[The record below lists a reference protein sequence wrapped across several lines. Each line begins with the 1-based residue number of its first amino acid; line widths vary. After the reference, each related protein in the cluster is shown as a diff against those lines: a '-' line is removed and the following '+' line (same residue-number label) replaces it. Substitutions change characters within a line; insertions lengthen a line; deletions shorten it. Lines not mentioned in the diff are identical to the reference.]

1 MTDKEFDENLN
12 NITRKMT
19 PDEALDES
27 RRVTGLDPSL
37 TPEQRGAASLTASE
51 MEYLRNRAGVSAQP
65 AAQGP
70 AASAPAGA
78 PAAPAAPETPAPL
91 DHTYGTKNR
100 KAPGSVTVSLP
111 GEKPFEAVEGQKDV
125 TRTQY
130 GGKVRVVDQKTGAV
144 SWEDL
149 EGNAIEA
156 PASERM
162 RAELGANAG
171 NIDPW
176 KALADQ
182 QSQEDMM
189 RSMRIAQSKVDANNA
204 ALSTRRERKMR
215 QQLKVTDNL
224 QQAAANMQSNLADVQ
239 AHIKSGGDISE
250 SGARRDA
257 DGNWWVEGIV
267 APTQINTFNSEMAE
281 LGGRDALKNIMVR
294 QQINKTTGE
303 PMGEPTFAA
312 VYVKDGNVG
321 DGIGVYTKELSM
333 REAMRS
339 TVKAYED
346 KFKDHDAAVNYAAGV
361 FGVSDPAK
369 YGLML
374 HGGGKPA
381 SVAAAEVRAKSAAEG
396 NASKERI
403 AQGKNEV
410 EAMKLIQRY
419 QELESRKDV
428 ALAKAKT
435 EEEKNRIQK
444 EYNDAKLALGK
455 ELRDFKIAQTAV
467 MSGNPETRAS
477 GNKWLQENMGG
488 NEGGDKASPK
498 PGDNTNTQWKEGAEY
513 VNGMKVPVGG
523 SVTRNGKTYY
533 MWSDGNLHARREE
546 VK

>member
-37 TPEQRGAASLTASE
+37 TP
-51 MEYLRNRAGVSAQP
+51 VS
-65 AAQGP
+65 
-70 AASAPAGA
+70 
-78 PAAPAAPETPAPL
+78 PAPL

-162 RAELGANAG
+162 RAELGANVG

-176 KALADQ
+176 KLVADR

-224 QQAAANMQSNLADVQ
+224 QQAAANMQSNLAVIQ
-239 AHIKSGGDISE
+239 AHIASGGDISE
-250 SGARRDA
+250 SGARTD
-257 DGNWWVEGIV
+257 DGGKTWWVEGIV
-267 APTQINTFNSEMAE
+267 APSQLRAFNNEMLE
-281 LGGRDALKNIMVR
+281 LGGRDALKHIMVR
-294 QQINKTTGE
+294 QQVDRNGNPLRDKDGNEIE
-303 PMGEPTFAA
+303 PRFAA
-312 VYVKDGNVG
+312 VYVKDGNIG
-321 DGIGVYTKELSM
+321 DGIGVYTKELSL
-333 REAMRS
+333 RQALRS

-346 KFKDHDAAVNYAAGV
+346 KFKNHDAAVNYAAGV

-369 YGLML
+369 YGLTL

-381 SVAAAEVRAKSAAEG
+381 SVAAAEVRAKSAAEVADKN
-396 NASKERI
+396 NASREEI
-403 AQGKNEV
+403 AKGKNKTALEV
-410 EAMKLIQRY
+410 ADKNNAAKLEATKMTNEQRAKI
-419 QELESRKDV
+419 E
-428 ALAKAKT
+428 AAKAQYAKD
-435 EEEKNRIQK
+435 K
-444 EYNDAKLALGK
+444 DAAKLTTTLMTATGGVVNDRLFPDERVK
-455 ELRDFKIAQTAV
+455 EIVAEITGGGASQPTAQT
-467 MSGNPETRAS
+467 SS
-477 GNKWLQENMGG
+477 
-488 NEGGDKASPK
+488 
-498 PGDNTNTQWKEGAEY
+498 GDNTKSDTIQEFNPKGRYKA
-513 VNGMKVPVGG
+513 GDKF
-523 SVTRNGKTYY
+523 SRNGVVYEVG
-533 MWSDGNLHARREE
+533 SDGQPHR